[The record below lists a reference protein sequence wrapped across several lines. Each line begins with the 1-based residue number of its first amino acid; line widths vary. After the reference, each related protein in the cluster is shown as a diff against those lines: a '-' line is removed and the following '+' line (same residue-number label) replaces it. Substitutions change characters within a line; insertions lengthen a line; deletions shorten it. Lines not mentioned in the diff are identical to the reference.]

1 MKTVLAIVVSH
12 SFNQA
17 VFAGHRF
24 LVAVYVVQQGAP
36 PMVVGVLIALFSLAP
51 VFFTVPVGKLVDR
64 IGTRAPMQVSLALMT
79 AATLLPCFWPG
90 LAPLYITAPLVGGA
104 FFGCYVG
111 MSTLL
116 NHYSTPENRPGNF
129 ARMSVG
135 ISVAQGLV
143 PLIGGFSVDH
153 LGYVPAFGMVTLYAL
168 CSYLVFT
175 LGGVKHIGPGTQR
188 EAAVDKLADKSAAN
202 PAAKT
207 RTLDLLRNRD
217 LLSVFVFSTLFIL
230 AWDIFLVMMP
240 IYGTELGLTASQMGV
255 VMSAYGVASFAVRV
269 AGPWLSRRYSP
280 WQLMH
285 IALVMCAVS
294 TMVFG
299 MLSTMP
305 LLLLCAFVMG
315 MGQGIGSPMSSAAM
329 YEVAP
334 KERVGEALGVRMSL
348 GMAAQTVLPLGVGA
362 MGALLAAAPIF
373 WVSGL
378 ILFGGVV
385 TERGQ
390 WKRKRPGTS

>member
-64 IGTRAPMQVSLALMT
+64 IGTRAPMQVSLGLMT

-90 LAPLYITAPLVGGA
+90 LAPPYITAPLVGGA

-116 NHYSTPENRPGNF
+116 NHYSTPENRPANF

-143 PLIGGFSVDH
+143 PLIGGYSVDH

-175 LGGVKHIGPGTQR
+175 LGGVKHIGPGAQR
-188 EAAVDKLADKSAAN
+188 EAAVDKSADKPAAN
-202 PAAKT
+202 PVAKT
-207 RTLDLLRNRD
+207 RTLDLLRDRD
-217 LLSVFVFSTLFIL
+217 LLSVYVFSTLFIL

-240 IYGTELGLTASQMGV
+240 IYGTQLGLTASQMGV

-269 AGPWLSRRYSP
+269 AGPWLSRRWRRTP
-280 WQLMH
+280 H
-285 IALVMCAVS
+285 I
-294 TMVFG
+294 
-299 MLSTMP
+299 
-305 LLLLCAFVMG
+305 
-315 MGQGIGSPMSSAAM
+315 SSAFSM
-329 YEVAP
+329 TP
-334 KERVGEALGVRMSL
+334 
-348 GMAAQTVLPLGVGA
+348 
-362 MGALLAAAPIF
+362 
-373 WVSGL
+373 
-378 ILFGGVV
+378 
-385 TERGQ
+385 TERGC
-390 WKRKRPGTS
+390 WRSTVPRSRSFCRRRRKCWPAPRAIRVPARSSAP

>member
-1 MKTVLAIVVSH
+1 VKTVLTIVVSH

-24 LVAVYVVQQGAP
+24 LVAVYAVQQGAP
-36 PMVVGVLIALFSLAP
+36 PLVVGVLVALFSLAP
-51 VFFTVPVGKLVDR
+51 VLFTVPVGKLVDR
-64 IGTRAPMQVSLALMT
+64 IGTRAPMQVCLALMT
-79 AATLLPCFWPG
+79 AATLVPCFWPG
-90 LAPLYITAPLVGGA
+90 LAPLYITAPMVGGG
-104 FFGCYVG
+104 FFASYVG

-129 ARMSVG
+129 ARLSVG

-143 PLIGGFSVDH
+143 PLVGGFSVDH
-153 LGYVPAFGMVTLYAL
+153 LGYVAAFAIVTLYSL
-168 CSYLVFT
+168 TSYLVFS
-175 LGGVKHIGPGTQR
+175 LGGVKHIGPGAQR
-188 EAAVDKLADKSAAN
+188 DAVSGNAADNVQDK
-202 PAAKT
+202 PAAKIRT
-207 RTLDLLRNRD
+207 RDLLRNRD
-217 LLSVFVFSTLFIL
+217 LLSVYVFSTLFIL
-230 AWDIFLVMMP
+230 AWDIFLVMVP
-240 IYGTELGLTASQMGV
+240 IYGAQLGLTASQMGV
-255 VMSAYGVASFAVRV
+255 LMSAYGLASFSVRV
-269 AGPWLSRRYSP
+269 AGPWLSRRWSP

-285 IALVMCAVS
+285 IALVMCAAS
-294 TMVFG
+294 TMIFG
-299 MLSTMP
+299 MLASMP
-305 LLLLCAFVMG
+305 LLLVCAFVMG
-315 MGQGIGSPMSSAAM
+315 LGQGIGSPMSSAAM

-334 KERVGEALGVRMSL
+334 KERVGEALGLRMSL

-390 WKRKRPGTS
+390 WKRTRPGAS

>member
-1 MKTVLAIVVSH
+1 VKTVLAIVVSH

-24 LVAVYVVQQGAP
+24 LVAVYAVQQGAP
-36 PMVVGVLIALFSLAP
+36 PLVVGVLVALFSLAP
-51 VFFTVPVGKLVDR
+51 VLFTVPVGKLVDR
-64 IGTRAPMQVSLALMT
+64 IGTRAPMQVCLALMT
-79 AATLLPCFWPG
+79 AATLVPCFWPG

-104 FFGCYVG
+104 FFASYVG

-135 ISVAQGLV
+135 ISVAQSLV
-143 PLIGGFSVDH
+143 PLVGGFSVDH
-153 LGYVPAFGMVTLYAL
+153 LGYAAAFALITLYAL
-168 CSYLVFT
+168 TSYLIFS
-175 LGGVKHIGPGTQR
+175 LGGVKHIGPGAQGD
-188 EAAVDKLADKSAAN
+188 AARDKPADQ
-202 PAAKT
+202 PATKT
-207 RTLDLLRNRD
+207 RTRDLLRNRD
-217 LLSVFVFSTLFIL
+217 LLSVYVFSTLFIL
-230 AWDIFLVMMP
+230 AWDIFLVMVP
-240 IYGTELGLTASQMGV
+240 IYGTQLGLTASQMGV
-255 VMSAYGVASFAVRV
+255 LMSAYGLASFLVRV
-269 AGPWLSRRYSP
+269 AGPWLSRRWSP

-285 IALVMCAVS
+285 IALVTCAAS

-299 MLSTMP
+299 MLSSLP
-305 LLLLCAFVMG
+305 LLLVCAFVMG
-315 MGQGIGSPMSSAAM
+315 LGQGIGSPMSSAAM

-390 WKRKRPGTS
+390 WKRKRPGAL